1 MDKRYWNRG
10 GEVVEPKRPELADRD
25 KYGYLA
31 SLPAIGSIDP
41 SYPVGWV
48 GDDVEMVWQVRIR
61 KSMEWFNTEKEIY
74 DKWLTDGAKEDLRRI
89 LFLPVNKVTIKS
101 ESHAGEKK
109 PFIVANVREI
119 LDYWNNGEGC
129 TFSRMV
135 EMFNEVAARQ
145 QSAAEIDRLRG
156 EVERLTIDNMAHE
169 FNQAEAEKFAPE
181 YKRQIREDE
190 ANKWKEQ
197 VRKLREGLEEMIST
211 IERNAV
217 DNRATI
223 VNVKLWAKSWR
234 EELLTETEG

>member
-10 GEVVEPKRPELADRD
+10 GEVVEPGSHKFFNKSIPQQRAEII
-25 KYGYLA
+25 A

-156 EVERLTIDNMAHE
+156 EVERLKALAPLAILSGMQHGFALDRDKLFIEHCMAG
-169 FNQAEAEKFAPE
+169 K
-181 YKRQIREDE
+181 YDE
-190 ANKWKEQ
+190 VVKIWK
-197 VRKLREGLEEMIST
+197 
-211 IERNAV
+211 
-217 DNRATI
+217 
-223 VNVKLWAKSWR
+223 
-234 EELLTETEG
+234 TENNIQ

>member
-10 GEVVEPKRPELADRD
+10 GGVVEPGSHKFFNKSIPQQRAEII
-25 KYGYLA
+25 A
-31 SLPAIGSIDP
+31 SLPVIGSIDP

-109 PFIVANVREI
+109 PFIVANVRDI

-135 EMFNEVAARQ
+135 EMFNEVA
-145 QSAAEIDRLRG
+145 D
-156 EVERLTIDNMAHE
+156 
-169 FNQAEAEKFAPE
+169 KF
-181 YKRQIREDE
+181 Y
-190 ANKWKEQ
+190 NK
-197 VRKLREGLEEMIST
+197 
-211 IERNAV
+211 N
-217 DNRATI
+217 
-223 VNVKLWAKSWR
+223 
-234 EELLTETEG
+234 

>member
-10 GEVVEPKRPELADRD
+10 GEVVEFPYDFIMEDPFVFEMHF
-25 KYGYLA
+25 A

-109 PFIVANVREI
+109 PFIVANVRDI

-135 EMFNEVAARQ
+135 EMFNEVA
-145 QSAAEIDRLRG
+145 D
-156 EVERLTIDNMAHE
+156 
-169 FNQAEAEKFAPE
+169 KF
-181 YKRQIREDE
+181 Y
-190 ANKWKEQ
+190 NK
-197 VRKLREGLEEMIST
+197 
-211 IERNAV
+211 N
-217 DNRATI
+217 
-223 VNVKLWAKSWR
+223 
-234 EELLTETEG
+234 

>member
-1 MDKRYWNRG
+1 MTKRYWNRG
-10 GEVVEPKRPELADRD
+10 GEVVEVNKPLMAMVFIF
-25 KYGYLA
+25 
-31 SLPAIGSIDP
+31 SLPVIGSIDP

-74 DKWLTDGAKEDLRRI
+74 DKWLTDGAKQDLRRI
-89 LFLPVNKVTIKS
+89 LFLPVNKVTVKS
-101 ESHAGEKK
+101 ERKVDLSGVEFVEPGEKK

-156 EVERLTIDNMAHE
+156 EVERLKALAPLAILSGMQHGFALDRDKLFIEHCMAG
-169 FNQAEAEKFAPE
+169 K
-181 YKRQIREDE
+181 YDE
-190 ANKWKEQ
+190 VVKIWK
-197 VRKLREGLEEMIST
+197 
-211 IERNAV
+211 
-217 DNRATI
+217 
-223 VNVKLWAKSWR
+223 
-234 EELLTETEG
+234 TENNIQ

>member
-1 MDKRYWNRG
+1 MTKRYWNRG

-25 KYGYLA
+25 KYGYIA
-31 SLPAIGSIDP
+31 SLPVIGSIDP

-101 ESHAGEKK
+101 ESHVDLSGVEFVQPGEKK

-135 EMFNEVAARQ
+135 EMFNEVADKFYNKKQ
-145 QSAAEIDRLRG
+145 NPQSCQTDVSG
-156 EVERLTIDNMAHE
+156 CC
-169 FNQAEAEKFAPE
+169 
-181 YKRQIREDE
+181 
-190 ANKWKEQ
+190 
-197 VRKLREGLEEMIST
+197 G
-211 IERNAV
+211 
-217 DNRATI
+217 
-223 VNVKLWAKSWR
+223 
-234 EELLTETEG
+234 

>member
-31 SLPAIGSIDP
+31 SLPVIGSIDP

-48 GDDVEMVWQVRIR
+48 GDDVEMVWQVMSK
-61 KSMEWFNTEKEIY
+61 KSAETMNGIWLDCSQETY
-74 DKWLTDGAKEDLRRI
+74 DDYLKGNVDRRI

-135 EMFNEVAARQ
+135 EMFNEVA
-145 QSAAEIDRLRG
+145 D
-156 EVERLTIDNMAHE
+156 
-169 FNQAEAEKFAPE
+169 KF
-181 YKRQIREDE
+181 Y
-190 ANKWKEQ
+190 NK
-197 VRKLREGLEEMIST
+197 
-211 IERNAV
+211 N
-217 DNRATI
+217 
-223 VNVKLWAKSWR
+223 
-234 EELLTETEG
+234 

>member
-1 MDKRYWNRG
+1 MDNKYYHRG
-10 GEVVEPKRPELADRD
+10 SGEVVELNGAQFGRPDHWNTESEKEHNDAYDAFLNHI
-25 KYGYLA
+25 A

-74 DKWLTDGAKEDLRRI
+74 DKWLKEIYDKWLTDGAKEDLRRI

-109 PFIVANVREI
+109 PFIVANVRDI

-135 EMFNEVAARQ
+135 EMFNEVA
-145 QSAAEIDRLRG
+145 D
-156 EVERLTIDNMAHE
+156 
-169 FNQAEAEKFAPE
+169 KF
-181 YKRQIREDE
+181 Y
-190 ANKWKEQ
+190 NKKQ
-197 VRKLREGLEEMIST
+197 
-211 IERNAV
+211 NP
-217 DNRATI
+217 
-223 VNVKLWAKSWR
+223 
-234 EELLTETEG
+234 

>member
-10 GEVVEPKRPELADRD
+10 GEVVDTEFKESDFKEGPYMDGKRNFNS
-25 KYGYLA
+25 YLA
-31 SLPAIGSIDP
+31 YLPVIGSIDP

-109 PFIVANVREI
+109 PFIVANVRDI

-135 EMFNEVAARQ
+135 EMFNEVA
-145 QSAAEIDRLRG
+145 DK
-156 EVERLTIDNMAHE
+156 
-169 FNQAEAEKFAPE
+169 FYNQGKKP
-181 YKRQIREDE
+181 
-190 ANKWKEQ
+190 N
-197 VRKLREGLEEMIST
+197 T
-211 IERNAV
+211 
-217 DNRATI
+217 
-223 VNVKLWAKSWR
+223 
-234 EELLTETEG
+234 

>member
-1 MDKRYWNRG
+1 MKQENKYYHRG
-10 GEVVEPKRPELADRD
+10 SGEVVEPKMAAPKSPKLDSVWYQNEFKKHLP
-25 KYGYLA
+25 
-31 SLPAIGSIDP
+31 SLPAIGKMEIPD
-41 SYPVGWV
+41 YPVGWV

-61 KSMEWFNTEKEIY
+61 KNMEWCNTEKEIY

-101 ESHAGEKK
+101 ESHVDLSGVEFVQPGEKK

-156 EVERLTIDNMAHE
+156 EVERLTGLLHE
-169 FNQAEAEKFAPE
+169 TW
-181 YKRQIREDE
+181 
-190 ANKWKEQ
+190 NKQ
-197 VRKLREGLEEMIST
+197 YPHPQYVQ
-211 IERNAV
+211 
-217 DNRATI
+217 D
-223 VNVKLWAKSWR
+223 LWQQFK
-234 EELLTETEG
+234 TENNIQ

>member
-10 GEVVEPKRPELADRD
+10 GEVVEPEKGKEDTLVFF
-25 KYGYLA
+25 GSYLA
-31 SLPAIGSIDP
+31 SLPVIGSIDP
-41 SYPVGWV
+41 RYPVGWV

-89 LFLPVNKVTIKS
+89 LFLPVNKVTVKS

-135 EMFNEVAARQ
+135 EMFNEVA
-145 QSAAEIDRLRG
+145 D
-156 EVERLTIDNMAHE
+156 
-169 FNQAEAEKFAPE
+169 KF
-181 YKRQIREDE
+181 Y
-190 ANKWKEQ
+190 NKKQ
-197 VRKLREGLEEMIST
+197 
-211 IERNAV
+211 NP
-217 DNRATI
+217 
-223 VNVKLWAKSWR
+223 
-234 EELLTETEG
+234 

>member
-1 MDKRYWNRG
+1 M
-10 GEVVEPKRPELADRD
+10 EPKRPELADRD

-31 SLPAIGSIDP
+31 SLPVIGSIDP

-74 DKWLTDGAKEDLRRI
+74 DKWLKEIYDKWLTDGAKEDLRRI

-101 ESHAGEKK
+101 ESHVDLSGAEFVQPGEKK

-135 EMFNEVAARQ
+135 EMFNEVA
-145 QSAAEIDRLRG
+145 DK
-156 EVERLTIDNMAHE
+156 
-169 FNQAEAEKFAPE
+169 FYNQGK
-181 YKRQIREDE
+181 
-190 ANKWKEQ
+190 
-197 VRKLREGLEEMIST
+197 KL
-211 IERNAV
+211 NP
-217 DNRATI
+217 
-223 VNVKLWAKSWR
+223 
-234 EELLTETEG
+234 